1 MYFPEKLYVAFE
13 FHLLIP
19 NRHLEI
25 INDVFSIFIL
35 NSNSD
40 VPYNISK
47 TVSNFAPSLMT
58 SDANI
63 KI

>member
-25 INDVFSIFIL
+25 INDVFSIHIFIL

-47 TVSNFAPSLMT
+47 AASNFAP
-58 SDANI
+58 
-63 KI
+63 